1 MASFLPRLPYGT
13 WPSPISAA
21 SVAAASPRYEGAA
34 FVAAPDGEEIW
45 WGQSVPAESGR
56 TTVRRRLADGTVEEL
71 LPAPWN
77 ARSRVHEYGGGPWAA
92 TDDGALCFV
101 EKTDQRIWI
110 LEAGTEPRALTPA
123 GTRMRFGG
131 LRFAAGELW
140 AIREDHTRPGV
151 PARDIVRV
159 PRNGSAASDV
169 DQIVSVV
176 AGSDFVA
183 HPAVSPD
190 GSHLA
195 WIAWNHPAMPWDST
209 ELRLGRFVNGRI
221 EKWQTVAGGPDRAPL
236 QPEWLDTDRLV
247 FLDDPDGRW
256 NLHSWSASHG
266 ATPIAPAPEDTGG
279 PLWSLGGRWYALGAD
294 GTAVCVRTQGTDRVV
309 AVAPGGDMHDLGG
322 PVSSDVSVED
332 AAGRRA
338 LVIGSRTDGAAGVWL
353 VDIDSARWEPVA
365 GGESAWPAE
374 WTPRPIELSTEG
386 PRGEV
391 HAFAFPP
398 TNPEAAAP
406 EGELPPYIVL
416 VHGGPT
422 GHVGGA
428 ASPKISYF
436 TSRGIGVLDVNYGG
450 STGYGREYRERL
462 RGQWGVVDVEDVR
475 DAALALAEAGLADPA
490 RIAIDGGS
498 AGGWTVLAAIV
509 QTNVFAAGV
518 SRYGVGDARALAA
531 DTHDFEA
538 RYLDGLIGPLPEA
551 EHLYL
556 ERSPLSH
563 PDGFDV
569 PMLLLQGAEDEV
581 VPPAQAEA
589 IREALAARGIPHAY
603 VLYEG
608 EAHGFRRAET
618 VIHAI
623 ETELAFLGAVFGF
636 TPPGAAPLTLS

>member
-1 MASFLPRLPYGT
+1 MDSSLPRLPYGT

-45 WGQSVPAESGR
+45 WGQSVPTENGR

-71 LPAPWN
+71 LPSPWN
-77 ARSRVHEYGGGPWAA
+77 ARSRVHEYGGGAWAA

-110 LEAGTEPRALTPA
+110 LDPESEPRALTPA

-159 PRNGSAASDV
+159 PRDGSAATDA
-169 DQIVSVV
+169 DQIVSVL

-190 GSHLA
+190 GSRLA

-209 ELRLGRFVNGRI
+209 ELRLGTLVDGRI
-221 EKWQTVAGGPDRAPL
+221 QTWQTIAGGPGRAPL
-236 QPEWLDTDRLV
+236 QPEWADAEHLL
-247 FLDDPDGRW
+247 FLDDPDDRW
-256 NLHSWSASHG
+256 NLHTWSASHG
-266 ATPIAPAPEDTGG
+266 PRRVAPASEDTGG
-279 PLWSLGGRWYALGAD
+279 PLWSLGGRWYAQEAD
-294 GTAVCVRTQGTDRVV
+294 GTTVCVRTHGTDRVV
-309 AVAPGGDMHDLGG
+309 AVAPGGDLHDLGG
-322 PVSSDVSVED
+322 PVSSDASVED

-365 GGESAWPAE
+365 GGENAWPAE
-374 WTPRPIELSTEG
+374 WTPRPIALTTDGS
-386 PRGEV
+386 RGEV

-398 TNPEAAAP
+398 TNPTASARED
-406 EGELPPYIVL
+406 ELPPYVVL

-422 GHVGGA
+422 GHVGGS
-428 ASPKISYF
+428 ASPKIAYF

-450 STGYGREYRERL
+450 SSGYGRTYRERL

-475 DAALALAEAGLADPA
+475 DAALALVDAGLADPA

-498 AGGWTVLAAIV
+498 AGGWTVLAAIAR
-509 QTNVFAAGV
+509 TDVFAAGL

-538 RYLDGLIGPLPEA
+538 RYLDGLIGPLPDA
-551 EHLYL
+551 EELYI

-589 IREALAARGIPHAY
+589 IRELLAARGIPHAY

-618 VIHAI
+618 VIHAL

-636 TPPGAAPLTLS
+636 TPPDVAPLTLS